1 MTAAN
6 DHAVRHA
13 LEAAGA
19 VFIDENGIGPGVS
32 LTEVR
37 KDKSKYAKLPNYERL
52 RFQNEPISFPRTVDS
67 RPSP

>member
-6 DHAVRHA
+6 DHAVRRA
-13 LEAAGA
+13 LEAAA
-19 VFIDENGIGPGVS
+19 AEFIDENRVGPGVS